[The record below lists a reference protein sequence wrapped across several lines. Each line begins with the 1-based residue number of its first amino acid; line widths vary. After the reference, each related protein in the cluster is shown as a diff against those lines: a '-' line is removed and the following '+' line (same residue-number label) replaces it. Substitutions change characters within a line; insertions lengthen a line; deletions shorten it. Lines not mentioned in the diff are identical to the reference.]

1 MKVGE
6 NQEAKLKS
14 LFEQI
19 IKKYYFILNYY
30 KNKAISD
37 NINENEF
44 INHSII
50 ILLAIREMDIATNLL
65 EGRDGSFIVIPQFN
79 LELKKVYNMRFKF
92 NPKDNNAI
100 KLKDEIKQ
108 IYDDLKTYGASYKIN
123 NPFDES
129 CIENLTTALGENN
142 GKNSMLKIII
152 SSHQSGFYKFW
163 SNFANNEIS
172 SIKNYSQES
181 LARLYMAKYVVQY
194 LIFIKEWI
202 QNSINKRVHEYGN
215 IPLSKIEAKKYKKY
229 TFDEA
234 KIMTLPLFQETKICK
249 YETIKNEKYLIQNN
263 ETELDDLIKLNLS
276 ILKKINEFQ
285 NNNNKI

>member
-108 IYDDLKTYGASYKIN
+108 IYA
-123 NPFDES
+123 
-129 CIENLTTALGENN
+129 TALGENN

-152 SSHQSGFYKFW
+152 NSHQSGFYKFW
-163 SNFANNEIS
+163 SNFANNEIF

-276 ILKKINEFQ
+276 ILKKIKVANCANFNTLQ
-285 NNNNKI
+285 CNNMPIFV